1 MKTKRVLAILCS
13 VVMVW
18 SVTVFADCG
27 TTKQQYIQK
36 QVDIRN
42 EILTFTTMTQEH
54 DIGYRCFPEMFI
66 SIKENHAG
74 VLHDGDIIYFK
85 TATGE
90 YDNKYL
96 KALGIDITAKGVTAK
111 EIKLPEG
118 NEDCFAVSISRGSK
132 NSLAEIDI
140 KFSSEFHGVTYKD
153 EYMPTFSLYLDADNT
168 KENNLFSGE
177 QDILLNGQFLIVTG
191 GDVEI
196 ERQQHKKHQKFKNG
210 LPNMLFSTESN
221 TMTLG
226 TEKIILKHNVY
237 INEKGVAML
246 SLEDFE
252 SIMNQLND
260 IGASAEHIFYHDD
273 DNYEKDWY
281 DITAGRIYCSIYC
294 EENRINFDY
303 DKGYNKPTI
312 ENVLEE
318 KNGVFYIPL
327 RVIAKILD
335 MENHINWD
343 NHTKAITI
351 SAQ

>member
-42 EILTFTTMTQEH
+42 EMITFTTMTQEH

-66 SIKENHAG
+66 TIKENHAG

-196 ERQQHKKHQKFKNG
+196 ERQQHEKHQKFKNG

-260 IGASAEHIFYHDD
+260 IGASIRHHVFNDGKENIYSVTAGKNDYMIQ
-273 DNYEKDWY
+273 YEKNIIDFAY
-281 DITAGRIYCSIYC
+281 NNESI
-294 EENRINFDY
+294 
-303 DKGYNKPTI
+303 K
-312 ENVLEE
+312 NVLEE
-318 KNGVFYIPL
+318 KNGVGYIPL
-327 RVIAKILD
+327 RVIAKMLD
-335 MENHINWD
+335 MENHIYWD
-343 NHTKAITI
+343 NNTKIITI
-351 SAQ
+351 SK